1 MLANDSELK
10 KLESETVCDDEILKK
25 NEKTKSNG
33 DQSHSDEEDDI
44 H

>member
-10 KLESETVCDDEILKK
+10 KLESESAFDDEILKK
-25 NEKTKSNG
+25 NEKKSNG
-33 DQSHSDEEDDI
+33 DQFHSDEEDDI

>member
-1 MLANDSELK
+1 MLAHDSEFK
-10 KLESETVCDDEILKK
+10 EIDSESVCDDEILKK